1 MRNAL
6 LALVAASTLGA
17 MTDPASA
24 RDGLREWSYD
34 WDTRPRQQNQYL
46 YPDRYYS
53 GRYEDRRS
61 LRYYCS
67 LGNQTPRSLR
77 DDCRRAGYW

>member
-1 MRNAL
+1 MRSIL
-6 LALVAASTLGA
+6 LALIAAGALGA
-17 MTDPASA
+17 TPDSVSA
-24 RDGLREWSYD
+24 RDLREWSYD
-34 WDTRPRQQNQYL
+34 WDTRPRPQY
-46 YPDRYYS
+46 YPDRPE
-53 GRYEDRRS
+53 GRRDGRRS